1 MYSGEDW
8 FREQRIGC
16 VLVLIVAVC
25 VGVLVCWLGRCTAK
39 QVLATNATDASGALQ
54 RAKEGK

>member
-16 VLVLIVAVC
+16 VLLLIVVVC
-25 VGVLVCWLGRCTAK
+25 VVVIVFWLGRCTAK

-54 RAKEGK
+54 RAKEAK

>member
-16 VLVLIVAVC
+16 VLLLIVVVC
-25 VGVLVCWLGRCTAK
+25 VGVLVFWFGRCTAK
-39 QVLATNATDASGALQ
+39 QESATNATDAAM
-54 RAKEGK
+54 EENT